1 MVALTKTAAS
11 VFWALTVIR
20 VPAILSAVSPTIEAG
35 RLFLPVNAAWLAD
48 YEAELATFPNA
59 AHDDQVDMTSQFL
72 RWATARRGAGPM
84 IRRL

>member
-1 MVALTKTAAS
+1 MTRSKQS
-11 VFWALTVIR
+11 KKRKIDW
-20 VPAILSAVSPTIEAG
+20 PAIEAG
-35 RLFLPVNAAWLAD
+35 RLFLPENAAWLAD

-72 RWATARRGAGPM
+72 RWATARRGTGPM